1 MIGSIDKLDRKV
13 QYYRDNWSNK
23 DYQIPQVLF
32 LWSKKT
38 GPDSP
43 LPPLIFLKL
52 ILRFTQ
58 NPLPPLNFP
67 QVKPQVLKQNFRF
80 FKRTKVQQLYHDDCH
95 PSLSEMKYFE
105 MKWRKFDIF
114 WPSFPQVL
122 NIFLKFYVCRPPS
135 HPIFLRFFHKF
146 SIFSG
151 LNPLPPLFLGPQKIR
166 TWGKNRRSLIYK
178 PKNQVSCL
186 RNEWVMAV

>member
-1 MIGSIDKLDRKV
+1 MKAILGTILRLRDRLL
-13 QYYRDNWSNK
+13 
-23 DYQIPQVLF
+23 IPQVLF
-32 LWSKKT
+32 FC
-38 GPDSP
+38 GPRKQVLTPP

-122 NIFLKFYVCRPPS
+122 NIFLKFYVCRPPLPP
-135 HPIFLRFFHKF
+135 HFPQVFPQVFHF
-146 SIFSG
+146 QW
-151 LNPLPPLFLGPQKIR
+151 PQPPPPLFLGPQK
-166 TWGKNRRSLIYK
+166 KN
-178 PKNQVSCL
+178 L
-186 RNEWVMAV
+186 R